1 MNEFEGSDRREFLRY
16 EYAKPLHFSIVSSP
30 KDRNS
35 TPNLVNAITKN
46 LSASGIL
53 FQTKEIPDIA
63 SLLILD
69 LDFKT
74 AKICREIE
82 RRAMI
87 INNKLLGKV
96 VRIEDSENG
105 MCDVGVAFVT
115 KDSSVS
121 EDLKKLT
128 G

>member
-1 MNEFEGSDRREFLRY
+1 MSEFEGNDRREFLRY